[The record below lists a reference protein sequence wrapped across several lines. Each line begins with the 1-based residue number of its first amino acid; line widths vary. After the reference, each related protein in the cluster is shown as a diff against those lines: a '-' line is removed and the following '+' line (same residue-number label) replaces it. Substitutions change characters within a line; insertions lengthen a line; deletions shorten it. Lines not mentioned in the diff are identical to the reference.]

1 MPLVL
6 SLKKE
11 KFDRIVSG
19 ESTQL
24 LSALLPTDV
33 SKSLRYVV
41 GRYSHEKIQLSL
53 AADKALL
60 CTSFINESIVLKIRK
75 DNRPLPHYA
84 SVSKHKEMRTRLG
97 WTISCK
103 SLYFVHSSLE
113 LVPLFT
119 GMRERSIECLEGLY
133 CDKVEL

>member
-33 SKSLRYVV
+33 SKSLRYVE
-41 GRYSHEKIQLSL
+41 GRYSHEKYNLVWWQTKLFFVQALSMR
-53 AADKALL
+53 AL
-60 CTSFINESIVLKIRK
+60 F
-75 DNRPLPHYA
+75 
-84 SVSKHKEMRTRLG
+84 
-97 WTISCK
+97 
-103 SLYFVHSSLE
+103 
-113 LVPLFT
+113 
-119 GMRERSIECLEGLY
+119 
-133 CDKVEL
+133 